1 MLTAIAPTAKRQKRK
16 RLAIAIDDTAPGDTK
31 KNYTK
36 GLLFNGLPPN
46 HHHAWLT
53 DSDCAATGTV
63 LSTEVKSLHALIC
76 LQEELLQE
84 QKLQI
89 QEKNK

>member
-1 MLTAIAPTAKRQKRK
+1 M
-16 RLAIAIDDTAPGDTK
+16 RLLCGTNQAHHDQYYYYKISQ
-31 KNYTK
+31 
-36 GLLFNGLPPN
+36 LP
-46 HHHAWLT
+46 
-53 DSDCAATGTV
+53 CAATGTV

-76 LQEELLQE
+76 LQEEELLQE